1 MSEEGR
7 EGRAQQH
14 YCRSCGAQTRPGD
27 AFCTSCGQR
36 FGPEPGASERVPP
49 GNPTGQAVPTG
60 EALGEKIRNLVGS
73 LEGLWASHGGT
84 LRGVPRS
91 TVRWFRGLPGVAKLA
106 ILGLVGLGLLIVLS
120 PVALLA
126 VALVFGASLIGL
138 IVRSG
143 QRAPLWGWGIIAAAS
158 FVLVIALAGVSGAP
172 YGTGSSP
179 RSGQD
184 ASSASTPVNDEPNDG
199 TGEESAYDSQYDRP
213 LAGEI
218 DPAFDEFIDG
228 WRSMDSEVPLL
239 VPTYVP
245 FPIDAVEVDPSGTG
259 ANVYYVWSDEDY
271 PADTHLRV
279 DVQSSPVPSEYM
291 AQGTVLMGGE
301 EVSYSEDTGMQP
313 QEGVHDIFLWVP
325 ADGGTEYMYYIELNS
340 IADPL
345 PYEEFVTTIAM
356 MEKMY
361 PSEA

>member
-106 ILGLVGLGLLIVLS
+106 ILGLMGLGLLIILS

-179 RSGQD
+179 RSAQD
-184 ASSASTPVNDEPNDG
+184 ASSARTPEDATAEDEGGQYLYEVANLQTECRPMEHYTETVPASIPGYAVTSEQPTTMANGAEVLFVDVMVDPY
-199 TGEESAYDSQYDRP
+199 GEGF
-213 LAGEI
+213 L
-218 DPAFDEFIDG
+218 
-228 WRSMDSEVPLL
+228 
-239 VPTYVP
+239 YVADD
-245 FPIDAVEVDPSGTG
+245 IVAQKEDYDAVQVEVWSGGAYMGTALVANNDRGAAATGLLTDYDGDTG
-259 ANVYYVWSDEDY
+259 ACRYR
-271 PADTHLRV
+271 L
-279 DVQSSPVPSEYM
+279 
-291 AQGTVLMGGE
+291 G
-301 EVSYSEDTGMQP
+301 
-313 QEGVHDIFLWVP
+313 F
-325 ADGGTEYMYYIELNS
+325 
-340 IADPL
+340 
-345 PYEEFVTTIAM
+345 
-356 MEKMY
+356 
-361 PSEA
+361 